1 MVRILLVDDD
11 QEVRQGWR
19 MRLTLEPDIKVVGE
33 ALNADMAV
41 KLAEQCQPDLI
52 LLDIRM
58 PGKGGLAV
66 IRQLYQAAP
75 ACKVIIVTLYDSP
88 DYRFRAKE
96 AGAVAFVAKQE
107 QPETLLTAIRQAIR
121 PTINPL

>member
-41 KLAEQCQPDLI
+41 
-52 LLDIRM
+52 
-58 PGKGGLAV
+58 
-66 IRQLYQAAP
+66 
-75 ACKVIIVTLYDSP
+75 VIIGVL
-88 DYRFRAKE
+88 
-96 AGAVAFVAKQE
+96 
-107 QPETLLTAIRQAIR
+107 
-121 PTINPL
+121 